1 MPPSNQHPRDASRGG
16 GGGDSG
22 TRLTGS
28 DKVVVCETERLMADL
43 REGRS
48 PAGLLARPLR
58 PYAEV
63 LRVPGAWRFSAA
75 GAIGRMPMAM
85 FGLGTVLL
93 ISAGTGKY
101 GVAGAVSAV
110 GSLRYAFSSPQI
122 ARLVDG
128 RGQRRVLLPVL
139 TVFTFATAALIAT
152 VELHAPTWSFFV
164 SGAAAGATMP
174 SLGTMVRAR
183 WS

>member
-43 REGRS
+43 RESRS

-63 LRVPGAWRFSAA
+63 LRIPGAWRFSAA
-75 GAIGRMPMAM
+75 GVIGRMPMSM

-101 GVAGAVSAV
+101 GVAGLVVGASA
-110 GSLRYAFSSPQI
+110 LRFGLHSPP
-122 ARLVDG
+122 AAPAG
-128 RGQRRVLLPVL
+128 RRR
-139 TVFTFATAALIAT
+139 
-152 VELHAPTWSFFV
+152 
-164 SGAAAGATMP
+164 GG
-174 SLGTMVRAR
+174 
-183 WS
+183 